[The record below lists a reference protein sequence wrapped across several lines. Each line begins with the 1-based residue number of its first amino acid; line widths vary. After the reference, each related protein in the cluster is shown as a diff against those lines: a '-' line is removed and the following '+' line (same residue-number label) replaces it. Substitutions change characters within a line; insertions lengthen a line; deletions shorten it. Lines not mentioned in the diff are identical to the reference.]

1 MEDIIEELIQD
12 EIEDEFYQGDEFNQ
26 RKLFKDKLVLLF
38 SDHQAN
44 KVLTEGEIKAVL
56 DYLEKYVK
64 PF

>member
-1 MEDIIEELIQD
+1 LEDIIEELIQD